1 MVNRWFFD
9 PEQSRWIDE
18 WQPFEHPELT
28 LAQTLR
34 CYSPADLMLLL
45 ENTGLKIVRLE
56 ENGEEIMISE
66 NKLRKGT
73 SVLDD
78 WNYLVLLKKV

>member
-1 MVNRWFFD
+1 
-9 PEQSRWIDE
+9 
-18 WQPFEHPELT
+18 
-28 LAQTLR
+28 
-34 CYSPADLMLLL
+34 MLLL

-66 NKLRKGT
+66 NQLRKGT